1 MTFFK
6 YLHVLLDCK
15 IIFFSCFTCS
25 SLSHWHMRKLNS
37 YESVSEKHNFQI
49 NMCVLFNQ
57 RLSSTIVSGSQR
69 EGFNTTERIY
79 FTALIFV
86 YLYAVV
92 YTVCF
97 VNFWCSYF
105 SSIRSNLTLKVMR
118 DISCSLFFDT
128 SFHAY
133 LFSHSSGS
141 TKRHLTLTKRIP
153 NIDTFYIFPHLIEIL
168 CF

>member
-1 MTFFK
+1 M
-6 YLHVLLDCK
+6 
-15 IIFFSCFTCS
+15 
-25 SLSHWHMRKLNS
+25 
-37 YESVSEKHNFQI
+37 
-49 NMCVLFNQ
+49 LFYQ
-57 RLSSTIVSGSQR
+57 CLSSTIVSGSQR

-86 YLYAVV
+86 YLYDVV

-105 SSIRSNLTLKVMR
+105 SPIRSNLTLKVMR
-118 DISCSLFFDT
+118 EISCSLFFDT

-133 LFSHSSGS
+133 LFSHSSS
-141 TKRHLTLTKRIP
+141 FRERHSTLTKRIP
-153 NIDTFYIFPHLIEIL
+153 NIDTFYIFFHLIEIL